1 MSYNSQDAME
11 KMFVTHPDMLE
22 FMKKNDGILIDTER
36 RFNLDDICGV
46 EVQKELYA
54 DAKNAFLGA
63 VEKKNK
69 HSAKDIEYAAAMT
82 VVEGCLT
89 PWPKFTHHKPE
100 RESNT
105 ERNRR
110 KKNKKRTNKFNM
122 KHSK

>member
-1 MSYNSQDAME
+1 MVRDKQAKRAGGLKVCS
-11 KMFVTHPDMLE
+11 
-22 FMKKNDGILIDTER
+22 MKSSLLVNQ
-36 RFNLDDICGV
+36 V
-46 EVQKELYA
+46 LYITNT
-54 DAKNAFLGA
+54 KY
-63 VEKKNK
+63 
-69 HSAKDIEYAAAMT
+69 HAKDIEYAAAMT